1 LRDIEDYEHLIAK
14 QRVLSLKGKENMSL
28 SWETLIYDEKWLR
41 TSVDIEAHFGG
52 DVEAGFWLTNRH
64 SGAVADPEKVQAML
78 QAMRL
83 QSILFTELRTWMA
96 SWNLGV
102 GLESAIICARSIIR
116 QRLKRCSEEHQ
127 AYFEALLA
135 EDKTSVEHPVLRQQ
149 VTSYLQQML
158 TPGDWQTIAQVA
170 SRSIEQQVL
179 SIQQPQSL
187 PAAS

>member
-1 LRDIEDYEHLIAK
+1 MNLD
-14 QRVLSLKGKENMSL
+14 
-28 SWETLIYDEKWLR
+28 WETFTYDEKWLR
-41 TSVDIEAHFGG
+41 ASVEVEARFGG
-52 DVEAGFWLTNRH
+52 DVEAGVWLTNRH

-116 QRLKRCSEEHQ
+116 QHLEQCSEEQQ

-135 EDKTSVEHPVLRQQ
+135 EDKTSVERPVLRQQ

-158 TPGDWQTIAQVA
+158 TPEDWQTIAQAA
-170 SRSIEQQVL
+170 SRSY
-179 SIQQPQSL
+179 SSL
-187 PAAS
+187 RTYLLHRRAIAMGF

>member
-1 LRDIEDYEHLIAK
+1 
-14 QRVLSLKGKENMSL
+14 MSL
-28 SWETLIYDEKWLR
+28 DWETFIHDEKGLR
-41 TSVDIEAHFGG
+41 ASVEIEARFGG
-52 DVEAGFWLTNRH
+52 DVEAGVWLTNRH
-64 SGAVADPEKVQAML
+64 SDAVAEPEKVEAML

-83 QSILFTELRTWMA
+83 QSILFTELRTWMT

-116 QRLKRCSEEHQ
+116 QHLERCSEEQQ

-135 EDKTSVEHPVLRQQ
+135 EDKTSVEYPVLRQQ

-158 TPGDWQTIAQVA
+158 TPEDWQTIAQVA

-179 SIQQPQSL
+179 GVQQPQPL